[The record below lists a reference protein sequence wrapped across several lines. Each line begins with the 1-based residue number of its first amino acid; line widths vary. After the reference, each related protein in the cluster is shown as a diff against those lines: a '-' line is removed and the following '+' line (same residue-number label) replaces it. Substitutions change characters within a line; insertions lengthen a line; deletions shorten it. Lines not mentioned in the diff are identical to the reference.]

1 MMVRAGAELLGEA
14 DVIVPVPLH
23 RFRLWRRR
31 FNQAMA
37 LGRVAAGAS
46 GLPCD
51 PFLLERTKRTTSQ
64 VGLTR
69 AQRRENLQGAFRV
82 PPEARPRLTGKRV
95 LLVDDVLTT
104 GSTANACARVLV
116 RAGAASVDV
125 LAFARVVTDP

>member
-1 MMVRAGAELLGEA
+1 MRPAPSHRLKYGDRLDLARALGTMMVRAGAELLREA

-51 PFLLERTKRTTSQ
+51 PFERTKRTTSQ
-64 VGLTR
+64 VGPPGRKGGRTC
-69 AQRRENLQGAFRV
+69 REPSGCL
-82 PPEARPRLTGKRV
+82 PKR
-95 LLVDDVLTT
+95 
-104 GSTANACARVLV
+104 GR
-116 RAGAASVDV
+116 G
-125 LAFARVVTDP
+125 